1 MMDAN
6 DKLLDSY
13 HSRSEGEHGWDYSAK
28 IYADV
33 NGCVWVD
40 EAIQHFDKD
49 YPEDESYQFTTFE
62 EAWTYYFQR
71 AAYSEYHGK
80 FFDNGKRK
88 ASALRLY
95 GGKQLADD
103 LANLEIDEIL
113 CGADTAPEETEAET
127 APEPV
132 KVECECKLHPEIQR
146 HLSALEETTR
156 TDRESIA
163 ERIADLEDK
172 LAETKAA
179 LESTDEMLRQ
189 INSLL
194 HPEPVKALEA
204 PEEFSLSSCIET
216 MTATELAQRLGIKPK
231 KIYDALD
238 KGELHCLPR
247 VPRGKVRFDK
257 EQVQSVMSYFG
268 GIA

>member
-40 EAIQHFDKD
+40 EAIQHFDRD

-62 EAWTYYFQR
+62 EAWAYYFQR

-88 ASALRLY
+88 ALALRLY

-103 LANLEIDEIL
+103 LANLEVDEIL
-113 CGADTAPEETEAET
+113 CGADTVPEETPVET
-127 APEPV
+127 VLEPV
-132 KVECECKLHPEIQR
+132 KEECECKLHPEIQR
-146 HLSALEETTR
+146 HLSALEDATR
-156 TDRESIA
+156 ADRESIA
-163 ERIADLEDK
+163 ERIADLESK
-172 LAETKAA
+172 LEETKAA
-179 LESTDEMLRQ
+179 LESRDEMLRQ

-194 HPEPVKALEA
+194 HPESVKVLNA
-204 PEEFSLSSCIET
+204 PEEFSLSSCLET
-216 MTATELAQRLGIKPK
+216 MTATELAQQLGIKPK

-238 KGELHCLPR
+238 KGELKCLPR
-247 VPRGKVRFDK
+247 VPRGKVRFDR
-257 EQVQSVMSYFG
+257 QQAQSVVSYFG
-268 GIA
+268 GMA